1 MIFKKYYTFIMSGI
15 LLSLHLSFVAC
26 NFENGK
32 QFIDGPTLRGMTNTN
47 NDLGGTINIV
57 NKIGQYSAGQEI
69 RNFYNEH
76 RNKIEITHNGSIQNV
91 DFINSSKITIEADNS
106 YKVTIT
112 LNPQANE
119 ADQLHLVA
127 HGIERLRRAI
137 AIKEYIESYPQAS
150 PISLS
155 FIQEI
160 LYNEERE
167 NTHHNQMSMTEQY
180 FVTALYFHSRYYAYA
195 LNQKLQ
201 EEIDALDQDET
212 TNLALSDD
220 LANNLENMLEHVL
233 LEANNKSLFTSPR
246 DISRYQDEIKTTVD
260 QNEDIQTFIYETLRN
275 ANEGRLA
282 TGDIHI

>member
-69 RNFYNEH
+69 RNFYNDH
-76 RNKIEITHNGSIQNV
+76 RNKIEITHNDSIQNV

-112 LNPQANE
+112 LNPQTNE
-119 ADQLHLVA
+119 TDQLHLVA

-137 AIKEYIESYPQAS
+137 AIKEYIETNQW
-150 PISLS
+150 ISLKLPA
-155 FIQEI
+155 IQSI
-160 LYNEERE
+160 LYNEEEGE
-167 NTHHNQMSMTEQY
+167 NLRRNYMNIQEQY
-180 FVTALYFHSRYYAYA
+180 LVVALYFHSRYYAYDFNKQ
-195 LNQKLQ
+195 LK
-201 EEIDALDQDET
+201 EEMDTLTQNGT

-220 LANNLENMLEHVL
+220 LASSLEDISEQVL
-233 LEANNKSLFTSPR
+233 LEVANKSLFTSPR
-246 DISRYQDEIKTTVD
+246 EISQKYQEELENMVY
-260 QNEDIQTFIYETLRN
+260 NYENIQPFIGAVIAVN
-275 ANEGRLA
+275 ANGL
-282 TGDIHI
+282 